1 MKQERNITARTAFG
15 KSPRPAPPGGN
26 LLCALMASFVAHGL
40 VILLIAA
47 AGGLFSVPAD
57 TGSLNR
63 LNITLVSW
71 ANAPSSSSA
80 HPGQEESAGAAA
92 EAAGKGIPSVTA
104 VSEDHSDDGRPLNAP
119 PPEKPAKRLP
129 RPASLPGKA
138 QDSGAE
144 KTISIPAGPDLQ
156 TPHAGTALSVSFP
169 AAESGRDAASMSSG
183 SGMERNVEPSGRF
196 HAISGSTLSRYRQ
209 TPPPIYPAS
218 ARRKGYEGLV
228 LISVEIL
235 ENGAPGQLLV
245 KKSSG
250 HVILDQA
257 ALEAIRKWK
266 FVPAEKNGLP
276 VRSRGDVPIRFVLRD
291 AR

>member
-1 MKQERNITARTAFG
+1 MKQELNTTIRAAFR
-15 KSPRPAPPGGN
+15 KSPRPEISGGN
-26 LLCALMASFVAHGL
+26 LFCALMASFVAHGL

-47 AGGLFSVPAD
+47 AGSLFSVPAN
-57 TGSLNR
+57 TGSLDR

-71 ANAPSSSSA
+71 TPPPSRPSA
-80 HPGQEESAGAAA
+80 HRGQEESIRADAAA
-92 EAAGKGIPSVTA
+92 AVKEISSVTA
-104 VSEDHSDDGRPLNAP
+104 VSEDHSDDGRGLKDP
-119 PPEKPAKRLP
+119 PPEKPANRLP
-129 RPASLPGKA
+129 RPALLPGKS
-138 QDSGAE
+138 QDPGTE
-144 KTISIPAGPDLQ
+144 KTISSPTGPDLQ
-156 TPHAGTALSVSFP
+156 TRPGGTTLSVSLP
-169 AAESGRDAASMSSG
+169 AAEGGRDVAAPSG
-183 SGMERNVEPSGRF
+183 HVMERNLEPPGRF
-196 HAISGSTLSRYRQ
+196 HGNSGSTLSRYRQ

-235 ENGAPGQLLV
+235 ENGAPGLLLV

-276 VRSRGDVPIRFVLRD
+276 VRSWGDVPIRFVLRD
-291 AR
+291 VR